1 MGQREIVYKQMGR
14 SNYNLGREQF
24 PVEGYLKKI
33 ILDREEFS
41 QRSREHSKNPSRA
54 FLPQIRIYLIE
65 KMTLVDEI
73 VIYANI
79 EFYADTKKVQDLTN
93 KLQPGRLVKF
103 QRVTRKITKSL
114 NLVFRTTLKPDLRD
128 PQVSPSMVY
137 QIERNFRRRLR
148 DSELDYPRHLEP
160 IALRTYQHNLI
171 NRNVVKIVCR
181 IEELIY

>member
-1 MGQREIVYKQMGR
+1 MAQREIVYKQMGR
-14 SNYNLGREQF
+14 SNYNLSREQF
-24 PVEGYLKKI
+24 PVEGYVKKI
-33 ILDREEFS
+33 ILDSEEFS
-41 QRSREHSKNPSRA
+41 RESREHSKNPGRA
-54 FLPQIRIYLIE
+54 FLPKIRIYLID
-65 KMTLVDEI
+65 KLTLVDEI

-79 EFYADTKKVQDLTN
+79 EFYAETIKIQDLTN
-93 KLQPGRLVKF
+93 KLQPGRLIKF

-114 NLVFRTTLKPDLRD
+114 NLLFKTTLYTDLRD

-148 DSELDYPRHLEP
+148 DSELDYPRYLEP

-181 IEELIY
+181 IEELIF